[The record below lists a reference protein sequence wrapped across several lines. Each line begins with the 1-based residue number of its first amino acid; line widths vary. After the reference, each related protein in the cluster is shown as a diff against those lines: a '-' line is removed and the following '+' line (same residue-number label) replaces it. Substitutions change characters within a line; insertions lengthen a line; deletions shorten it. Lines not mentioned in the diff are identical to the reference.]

1 MNVEGLLYNV
11 DKIYYL
17 NTFPKSGEM
26 LLRLSDYGRIHL
38 EKIVKA
44 VDGNIDTLYDEYG
57 NLLLLKEVK

>member
-1 MNVEGLLYNV
+1 MNVENLLYNV

-17 NTFPKSGEM
+17 NTFPKNGEM